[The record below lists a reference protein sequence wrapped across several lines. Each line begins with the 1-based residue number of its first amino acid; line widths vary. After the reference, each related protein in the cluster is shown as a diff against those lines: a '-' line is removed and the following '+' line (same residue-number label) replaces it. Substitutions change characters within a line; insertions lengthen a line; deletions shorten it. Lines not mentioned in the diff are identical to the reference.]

1 MTSNSA
7 ESAPQGRRRPRWQR
21 VLLWLALSVGVVGA
35 VLVVGVLAA
44 SDPLPRSTP
53 SADADTLARDM
64 ERAVRI
70 DAWERTGAVRFTF
83 MGQRSYLWDRTRS
96 LVRVRSGEE
105 EVLLRGSWGR
115 VWEGGR
121 EVRGPAA
128 RSRTESAY
136 RMFLNDSFWLNPLA
150 KLFDAGTSR
159 ALVPLPNGGRGL
171 LVSYASGG
179 VTPGDSYL
187 WELPPGGRGDTPRA
201 WRMWVSVLP
210 ITGLRAT
217 WEGFVPLS
225 TGARVATRHHIGP
238 APVTI
243 DDLAGAATLAE
254 LEPGAD
260 PFARLFPTTP

>member
-1 MTSNSA
+1 MTQPPA
-7 ESAPQGRRRPRWQR
+7 ESTPHGRRRPRWQR
-21 VLLWLALSVGVVGA
+21 VLLWLALSVGVVGTG
-35 VLVVGVLAA
+35 LVVWGMAA
-44 SDPLPRSTP
+44 SDPLPRATP
-53 SADADTLARDM
+53 SADADTLARDI

-121 EVRGPAA
+121 EVRGAAA

-150 KLFDAGTSR
+150 KLFDAGTTR
-159 ALVPLPNGGRGL
+159 ALVSLPGGGRGL
-171 LVSYASGG
+171 LVSYAAGG

-187 WELPPGGRGDTPRA
+187 WVLPPAGRGDTPIG

-210 ITGLRAT
+210 IGGLRAT
-217 WEGFVPLS
+217 WERFVTLS

-238 APVTI
+238 APVAL
-243 DDLAGAATLAE
+243 DEVAGAATLAE
-254 LEPGAD
+254 LEPGED
-260 PFARLFPTTP
+260 PFARLLAPAR